1 MPSLR
6 VEIVRFVGECQPGV
20 VACEFT
26 DATGNR
32 HTIVDKVPM
41 FSSEQL
47 WSDSKYP
54 TTGDAR
60 CTILGSWHNST
71 GQNLSQITIDKPD
84 GPETSNGQTEFAVL
98 ASQILHDHE
107 APNLER

>member
-6 VEIVRFVGECQPGV
+6 VEIVRFVDEYQPGV

-54 TTGDAR
+54 TTGDVR
-60 CTILGSWHNST
+60 CTILSSWHNST

-84 GPETSNGQTEFAVL
+84 GLEASNGLSEFVVL
-98 ASQILHDHE
+98 ASQILNDQE
-107 APNLER
+107 TPNSEP